1 MQGEVQ
7 VPYEEAPAIVL
18 ERYKYI
24 LNQIHVMNENVY
36 RFFAIFQALAT
47 AMVTAALGLFVGY
60 SKWGI
65 SADTARTGVR
75 GVLVLTTAVAAFT
88 VLMVVVGVLSWLD
101 YRREECELTEKYFV
115 AGFRTR
121 PRLRNFY
128 RWYETYIVVFIVAI
142 TGVLWILGESIL
154 VARIR

>member
-1 MQGEVQ
+1 VQ
-7 VPYEEAPAIVL
+7 DEGPYEEVPTIVV

-24 LNQIHVMNENVY
+24 LNQIHVVNENVY

-65 SADTARTGVR
+65 SAETARIGVR
-75 GVLVLTTAVAAFT
+75 GGLVLTTAVAAFT
-88 VLMVVVGVLSWLD
+88 VLMVVIGILSWLD

-115 AGFRTR
+115 AGFRTV
-121 PRLRNFY
+121 PRVRNFY
-128 RWYETYIVVFIVAI
+128 RWYETYIVLFIVSI
-142 TGVLWILGESIL
+142 TAVLWILGESIL

>member
-1 MQGEVQ
+1 MQDEG
-7 VPYEEAPAIVL
+7 PYEEVPTIVV

-24 LNQIHVMNENVY
+24 LNQIHVVNENVY
-36 RFFAIFQALAT
+36 RFFAIFQALVT

-60 SKWGI
+60 AKWGI
-65 SADTARTGVR
+65 STDTARTGVR

-88 VLMVVVGVLSWLD
+88 VLMVVIGVLSWLD
-101 YRREECELTEKYFV
+101 YRREECELTEKYFA
-115 AGFRTR
+115 AGFRTA

-128 RWYETYIVVFIVAI
+128 RWYETYIVFFIVAI
-142 TGVLWILGESIL
+142 TVVLWILGESIL